1 MAIVRHDPY
10 ATYNFRVTTDGLEAS
25 FAEVQV
31 PTAEIEVVEY
41 REGGDRTNSVRRVP
55 GVTKYSNLVL
65 KRGIAGSTELWEWF
79 TSIRNGELQRRT
91 VVVALLNERRDPVL
105 TYTLRNCLPV
115 KYVGPTLQ
123 AAATEVAIEEVEL
136 LVEGMEIE

>member
-10 ATYNFRVTTDGLEAS
+10 GAYNFRVTTDGLEAS
-25 FAEVQV
+25 FAEVQL

-41 REGGDRTNSVRRVP
+41 REGGDRTNDVRRLP
-55 GVTKYSNLVL
+55 GVTKYTNLVL
-65 KRGIAGSTELWEWF
+65 KRGLVGSTDLWAWF
-79 TSIRNGELQRRT
+79 AAISRGDVQRRT
-91 VVVALLNERRDPVL
+91 VVVTVLNERRDPVL

-123 AAATEVAIEEVEL
+123 AAASEVAIEEVAL